1 MVLQGCQGKADIT
14 VEERTCP
21 QCGHEIEIFSIDADA
36 TCENCGFVIYNDS
49 LNCVQWCAYAR
60 QCVGDERY
68 EQLMAIAKSQK
79 ERKQAAQEAAA
90 HEAAEQEAAAQEAV
104 KQEAGANEAAAR
116 KAAAQKAVK
125 QE

>member
-21 QCGHEIEIFSIDADA
+21 QCGHEIEIFSIDVDA
-36 TCENCGFVIYNDS
+36 TCERDCGFVIYNDS

-90 HEAAEQEAAAQEAV
+90 REAAEQEVAAQEAV
-104 KQEAGANEAAAR
+104 KQ
-116 KAAAQKAVK
+116 
-125 QE
+125 

>member
-90 HEAAEQEAAAQEAV
+90 REAAEQEAAAQEAI
-104 KQEAGANEAAAR
+104 KQE
-116 KAAAQKAVK
+116 
-125 QE
+125 

>member
-49 LNCVQWCAYAR
+49 LNCVQRCAYAR

-90 HEAAEQEAAAQEAV
+90 REAAEQEAAAQKASE
-104 KQEAGANEAAAR
+104 QE
-116 KAAAQKAVK
+116 
-125 QE
+125 

>member
-1 MVLQGCQGKADIT
+1 M
-14 VEERTCP
+14 
-21 QCGHEIEIFSIDADA
+21 
-36 TCENCGFVIYNDS
+36 IYNDS

-90 HEAAEQEAAAQEAV
+90 REAAEQEVAAQEAV
-104 KQEAGANEAAAR
+104 KQ
-116 KAAAQKAVK
+116 
-125 QE
+125 